1 MLERWVSGGRFVG
14 RERGEYVLSPERSL
28 TKMGKV
34 SGCGGVVEGMEAEEE
49 ERVGRML
56 GEALW

>member
-1 MLERWVSGGRFVG
+1 MGLASWSGI
-14 RERGEYVLSPERSL
+14 GEGEGNVLSPERSL

-34 SGCGGVVEGMEAEEE
+34 SGGGGVVEGMEAVEE
-49 ERVGRML
+49 ERVGRMF